1 MVSGEARGLVSKT
14 LIEVLRAL
22 TMSIFDTPNL
32 GERVEEILIVA
43 AIVVGQAEGRLMCAS
58 DIANYVGLPRATVIR
73 KLRTVDMAR
82 MLGKTRQGNRACY
95 LLGIE
100 DLHFHDLRHEGV
112 SRLFELGWTIPHA
125 ASVSGHRSWQS
136 LKRYTHIRQRGDKY
150 AGWKWV
156 AMVGARLDEAPWPVC
171 TSR

>member
-1 MVSGEARGLVSKT
+1 MDPTVPTMVRGEARGLVSKT

-32 GERVEEILIVA
+32 GDRVEEILIVA

-82 MLGKTRQGNRACY
+82 MLGKAKQGNRACY
-95 LLGIE
+95 YIKDPNNEKGLVHVRKAMFALKQCCE
-100 DLHFHDLRHEGV
+100 QLSKMDTPKLDSSQV
-112 SRLFELGWTIPHA
+112 SEYPR
-125 ASVSGHRSWQS
+125 
-136 LKRYTHIRQRGDKY
+136 
-150 AGWKWV
+150 
-156 AMVGARLDEAPWPVC
+156 
-171 TSR
+171 